1 MKNIRKTSGIL
12 LCLLACLCALSAC
25 GKEESNE
32 PFTYRAPAAKQE
44 EEKTDTEED
53 TQDFVIEQIDM
64 VGETMTLYSPE
75 SDRQVRYTYTL
86 GTRFMDKYGD
96 SYSSI
101 HFTPG
106 QVVQLGDITAASAL
120 SSVQMSDQVWNQT
133 DVTNYKIDTEK
144 GIFTIGQT
152 QYRIT
157 SNTMAFSQDAGVGL
171 DTIGTDDTLQVI
183 GKDKEVWSVI
193 VTTGH
198 GYIQLQNSSTFVD
211 SMICIGNRIFT
222 KITGDMLLEV
232 PEGTYAI
239 TVANK
244 GYGGTGT
251 YTVARGE
258 TTTVDLDQL
267 KGSGPKTCQLT
278 VTSDVA
284 GASVYIDGQQ
294 ITVGQAV
301 PVTYGSHTLKVVA
314 EGYDDWQKTL
324 IVNSESAT
332 ISLDLEES
340 ESTTGDTQSEEDT
353 STDTSTSSDSG
364 KSTISSGSSS
374 NSSKSSGSTSK
385 SSSSKSSSSKTSDSS
400 SSSGLTDTDYLTTIS
415 KMLSTLLDEN

>member
-12 LCLLACLCALSAC
+12 LCLLACLGALSAC

-44 EEKTDTEED
+44 EEKADTEED
-53 TQDFVIEQIDM
+53 TQDFVIEQMDM
-64 VGETMTLYSPE
+64 VGETMTLYAPE
-75 SDRQVRYTYTL
+75 SERQVRYAYTL

-120 SSVQMSDQVWNQT
+120 SSVKMSDQVWNQT
-133 DVTNYKIDTEK
+133 DVTNYKIDMGK

-157 SNTMAFSQDAGVGL
+157 SNTMAFSQDASISL
-171 DTIGTDDTLQVI
+171 DMIGTDDTLQVI

-198 GYIQLQNSSTFVD
+198 GYIQLQNSSIFVD

-232 PEGTYAI
+232 PEGTYELR
-239 TVANK
+239 VAND
-244 GYGGTGT
+244 GWGGSTEVT
-251 YTVARGE
+251 ITRGE
-258 TTTVDLDQL
+258 TTNVDLDTL
-267 KGSGPKTCQLT
+267 KGEGPSYGKVQFVIDAKDAVL
-278 VTSDVA
+278 S
-284 GASVYIDGQQ
+284 IDGKE
-294 ITVGQAV
+294 TDYEK
-301 PVTYGSHTLKVVA
+301 PVKLTYGSHTITVYSSD
-314 EGYDDWQKTL
+314 YDTWKRNL
-324 IVNSESAT
+324 YVNSE
-332 ISLDLEES
+332 
-340 ESTTGDTQSEEDT
+340 
-353 STDTSTSSDSG
+353 
-364 KSTISSGSSS
+364 KSTIVINLADEDSSETGSSQ
-374 NSSKSSGSTSK
+374 SSSESSSQSSSQGSSQSSSESSSQSEYKNRQEELDTLKDLISSMT
-385 SSSSKSSSSKTSDSS
+385 SSSSLVSK
-400 SSSGLTDTDYLTTIS
+400 
-415 KMLSTLLDEN
+415 

>member
-1 MKNIRKTSGIL
+1 MKNMWKKGGIL
-12 LCLLACLCALSAC
+12 LCLLTLLCTLVAC
-25 GKEESNE
+25 GKEASNE

-44 EEKTDTEED
+44 EETTDTEEK
-53 TQDFVIEQIDM
+53 TQDFVIEQMDM
-64 VGETMTLYSPE
+64 VGETMTLYSPD
-75 SDRQVRYTYTL
+75 SDRQVRYAYTL

-101 HFTPG
+101 HFMPG

-120 SSVQMSDQVWNQT
+120 SSVKMSDQVWKQT
-133 DVTNYKIDTEK
+133 DVTNYKIDMEK

-157 SNTMAFSQDAGVGL
+157 SNTMAFSQDAGITL

-211 SMICIGNRIFT
+211 SMICVGNQIFT
-222 KITGDMLLEV
+222 RITGDMLLEV

-258 TTTVDLDQL
+258 TTVVDLDQL
-267 KGSGPKTCQLT
+267 KGSGSKICQLT
-278 VTSDVA
+278 FTSEVA
-284 GASVYIDGQQ
+284 GVSVYIDGQQ

-332 ISLDLEES
+332 IALDLAET
-340 ESTTGDTQSEEDT
+340 ESTTEDTQSGD
-353 STDTSTSSDSG
+353 DGSTSSDTD
-364 KSTISSGSSS
+364 KSSTSSGSSS
-374 NSSKSSGSTSK
+374 NSSKSTGSTSK
-385 SSSSKSSSSKTSDSS
+385 SSSSNSSSSKTSDSGS
-400 SSSGLTDTDYLTTIS
+400 SSSLTDTDYLTTIS

>member
-1 MKNIRKTSGIL
+1 MKNMWKKSGIL
-12 LCLLACLCALSAC
+12 LCLLVFLCALGAC

-44 EEKTDTEED
+44 EETADTEEK
-53 TQDFVIEQIDM
+53 TQDFVIEQMDM
-64 VGETMTLYSPE
+64 VGETMTLYSPD
-75 SDRQVRYTYTL
+75 SDRQVRYAYTL

-120 SSVQMSDQVWNQT
+120 SSVKMSDQVWNQK
-133 DVTNYKIDTEK
+133 DVTNYKIDMEK

-157 SNTMAFSQDAGVGL
+157 SNTMAFSQDAGITL

-211 SMICIGNRIFT
+211 SMICIGNQIFT
-222 KITGDMLLEV
+222 RITGDMLLEV

-267 KGSGPKTCQLT
+267 KGSGPKVCQLT

-340 ESTTGDTQSEEDT
+340 DSATGDTQSEEDT
-353 STDTSTSSDSG
+353 ETSSDIG
-364 KSTISSGSSS
+364 KSSTSSGSSS
-374 NSSKSSGSTSK
+374 SNSSSKSTGSTSK

-400 SSSGLTDTDYLTTIS
+400 SSSSLTDTDYLTTIS

>member
-1 MKNIRKTSGIL
+1 MKSIRKTSGIL

-25 GKEESNE
+25 GKEDSNE
-32 PFTYRAPAAKQE
+32 PFTYRAPATKQE
-44 EEKTDTEED
+44 EKADTEED
-53 TQDFVIEQIDM
+53 TQDFVIEQMDM

-75 SDRQVRYTYTL
+75 SDRQVRYSYTL

-120 SSVQMSDQVWNQT
+120 SSVQMSNQVWNQT

-157 SNTMAFSQDAGVGL
+157 SNTMAFSQDAGVSL

-244 GYGGTGT
+244 GYGGTGI

-267 KGSGPKTCQLT
+267 KGSGPKVCQLT

-284 GASVYIDGQQ
+284 GAFVYIDGQQ

-353 STDTSTSSDSG
+353 STDTSTSSDSS
-364 KSTISSGSSS
+364 KSTTSSD
-374 NSSKSSGSTSK
+374 TT
-385 SSSSKSSSSKTSDSS
+385 SSKTSDSS
-400 SSSGLTDTDYLTTIS
+400 SSSSLTDTDYLTTIS

>member
-1 MKNIRKTSGIL
+1 
-12 LCLLACLCALSAC
+12 
-25 GKEESNE
+25 
-32 PFTYRAPAAKQE
+32 
-44 EEKTDTEED
+44 
-53 TQDFVIEQIDM
+53 
-64 VGETMTLYSPE
+64 
-75 SDRQVRYTYTL
+75 
-86 GTRFMDKYGD
+86 
-96 SYSSI
+96 
-101 HFTPG
+101 
-106 QVVQLGDITAASAL
+106 
-120 SSVQMSDQVWNQT
+120 
-133 DVTNYKIDTEK
+133 
-144 GIFTIGQT
+144 
-152 QYRIT
+152 
-157 SNTMAFSQDAGVGL
+157 MAFSQDASISL
-171 DTIGTDDTLQVI
+171 DMIGTDDTLQVI

-198 GYIQLQNSSTFVD
+198 GYIQLQNSSIFVD

-258 TTTVDLDQL
+258 TTLVDLDQL
-267 KGSGPKTCQLT
+267 KGSGPKVCQLT
-278 VTSDVA
+278 VTSEVA

-332 ISLDLEES
+332 ISLDLAES
-340 ESTTGDTQSEEDT
+340 ESTTGDKQSEEDT
-353 STDTSTSSDSG
+353 STSSDTG
-364 KSTISSGSSS
+364 KSSGSS
-374 NSSKSSGSTSK
+374 NSSTNSNKSTGSTSK

-400 SSSGLTDTDYLTTIS
+400 SSSLTDTDYLTTIS